1 MSTKFDSL
9 NRQKTENDWL
19 LFAASFMVKFE
30 LVFVLTQ
37 KYFFWETYF
46 KANQKSTGSSIK
58 LY

>member
-37 KYFFWETYF
+37 KYFF
-46 KANQKSTGSSIK
+46 
-58 LY
+58 

>member
-1 MSTKFDSL
+1 MHSIFEKYRGQMSTKFDSL

-37 KYFFWETYF
+37 KYFF
-46 KANQKSTGSSIK
+46 
-58 LY
+58 